1 MPRHASTAAA
11 AARGGSMRTAY
22 AEKKKSRIH
31 SNTGPRGG
39 TETEEEPRRAQRTA
53 GTADVVAG
61 PTVSAASEHVWS
73 AAPGFAT
80 RCPHGDGFVGPIT
93 RAGGDW
99 RGPQRC
105 EPFARRATYRA
116 RTRRRPLG
124 PSGRRRRA
132 GTAQGAPVSV
142 AAHGSG
148 PRRHAHPQPLGGKPA
163 TPVRQRAPYIT
174 ELAHASSFCI
184 LCACPALLMRM
195 PSCSCVVVASPAK
208 RG

>member
-1 MPRHASTAAA
+1 MRMQVRGKKRK
-11 AARGGSMRTAY
+11 ARGCGFIRTRAPGW
-22 AEKKKSRIH
+22 A
-31 SNTGPRGG
+31 
-39 TETEEEPRRAQRTA
+39 ETEEEPRGAKRTA

-61 PTVSAASEHVWS
+61 PTVSAASKHVWS